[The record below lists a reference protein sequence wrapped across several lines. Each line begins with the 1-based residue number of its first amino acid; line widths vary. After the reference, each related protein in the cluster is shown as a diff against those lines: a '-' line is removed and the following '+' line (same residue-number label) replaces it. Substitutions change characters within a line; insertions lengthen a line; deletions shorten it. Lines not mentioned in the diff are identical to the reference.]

1 MCITLHRLRH
11 PNSYTSWRSN
21 NVNAIALA
29 IGNCI
34 HLGHIAGPVY
44 PSERFCIGYNGS
56 HVLGTP
62 YLCLLDG
69 LQRQRAQSVLWCYL
83 ASLAK
88 AGLEEG
94 LKSLFR
100 ALGAWRYRFDSD
112 P

>member
-1 MCITLHRLRH
+1 MHST
-11 PNSYTSWRSN
+11 
-21 NVNAIALA
+21 
-29 IGNCI
+29 
-34 HLGHIAGPVY
+34 GHISAPVY

-83 ASLAK
+83 ASLDK
-88 AGLEEG
+88 AGLREG
-94 LKSLFR
+94 LKQALEY
-100 ALGAWRYRFDSD
+100 LGACCCRFDSD